1 MMISDAELLK
11 LVMDR
16 YPEQPAQFLI
26 EQFTVMKAGL
36 IQANNKLAGM
46 DSEALSESLWK
57 TLRKKKPFPS
67 RALPRKNTLA
77 AIWW

>member
-36 IQANNKLAGM
+36 IQVNNKL
-46 DSEALSESLWK
+46 SPN
-57 TLRKKKPFPS
+57 RKS
-67 RALPRKNTLA
+67 LA
-77 AIWW
+77 AFAVRPFKI

>member
-36 IQANNKLAGM
+36 IQARGHGFGG
-46 DSEALSESLWK
+46 ALRIVVLC
-57 TLRKKKPFPS
+57 
-67 RALPRKNTLA
+67 
-77 AIWW
+77 

>member
-26 EQFTVMKAGL
+26 EQFTFMKAGL
-36 IQANNKLAGM
+36 IQANNKLAGLDAEGLAESM
-46 DSEALSESLWK
+46 CGSEEFQK
-57 TLRKKKPFPS
+57 G
-67 RALPRKNTLA
+67 
-77 AIWW
+77 

>member
-46 DSEALSESLWK
+46 DS
-57 TLRKKKPFPS
+57 
-67 RALPRKNTLA
+67 A
-77 AIWW
+77 AAMRRPPL